1 MPITLTQ
8 ENTLIV
14 RDINLDSVKEQKV
27 KLDVFI
33 IIPSTVIKNQMLRKP
48 LTEGVDYLLE
58 GDVTAERPGQYSVI
72 IRGINQYEG
81 RILAEWEILA
91 RNDPRVTMSP
101 YRNQILG
108 IEEPEE
114 DVDTDEDIAKPIC
127 TKGVAEDLFYNEPVF
142 VEHNPLPNY
151 EELLQEWKEREHLK
165 HLWVDYT
172 VFQLPCSWHDCQDVV
187 MPNDSFIK
195 NVDGNCFR
203 VAVSDGVTK
212 SYRSADFAAI
222 LTRIYNEHG
231 DRIFNDSR
239 LLLAAKE
246 WEAVQEKAIEHAFPN
261 APEQQKFEMR
271 YVEHCSASATLNGVE
286 FNLSSMTY
294 KNSSVGDTVF
304 FEVMRDGAEAV
315 ILSHNPPMSAEDF
328 SNRPKQLSTKTR
340 NGHYFKED
348 DVCVRFGMINLEY
361 FYLICSDALAKFL
374 LQEDEDFP
382 QGEKLSCLL
391 GITNDADFRTF
402 CLEQRMNGRL
412 ADDDTTF
419 VRIWFNKDTE
429 V

>member
-1 MPITLTQ
+1 MPG
-8 ENTLIV
+8 E
-14 RDINLDSVKEQKV
+14 
-27 KLDVFI
+27 
-33 IIPSTVIKNQMLRKP
+33 
-48 LTEGVDYLLE
+48 
-58 GDVTAERPGQYSVI
+58 
-72 IRGINQYEG
+72 
-81 RILAEWEILA
+81 
-91 RNDPRVTMSP
+91 
-101 YRNQILG
+101 
-108 IEEPEE
+108 
-114 DVDTDEDIAKPIC
+114 
-127 TKGVAEDLFYNEPVF
+127 
-142 VEHNPLPNY
+142 
-151 EELLQEWKEREHLK
+151 
-165 HLWVDYT
+165 
-172 VFQLPCSWHDCQDVV
+172 
-187 MPNDSFIK
+187 SFFK
-195 NVDGNCFR
+195 TVDGSCFR
-203 VAVSDGVTK
+203 AAVSDGVTQ
-212 SYRSADFAAI
+212 SYHAADFATI
-222 LTRIYNEHG
+222 LTRIYNDRG
-231 DRIFNDSR
+231 DRIFNDTH

-261 APEQQKFEMR
+261 SPEQQKFEMR

-315 ILSHNPPMSAEDF
+315 ILSHNPPMSTEDF

-382 QGEKLSCLL
+382 QEEKLSCLL

-402 CLEQRMNGRL
+402 CLEQRMKGRL

-419 VRIWFNKDTE
+419 VRIWFNKDVE